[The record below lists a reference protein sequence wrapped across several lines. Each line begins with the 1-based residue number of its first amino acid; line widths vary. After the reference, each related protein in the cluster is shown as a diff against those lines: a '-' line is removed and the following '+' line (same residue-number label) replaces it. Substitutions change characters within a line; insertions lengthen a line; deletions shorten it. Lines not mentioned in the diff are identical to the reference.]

1 MSSHDCAI
9 IGTIKLRKDVTQEQV
24 IQAFAPVA
32 NRHEIDLTE
41 EMFEN
46 QNAGIE
52 PGKFWFN
59 ITLTHP
65 DGGGYAKPEM
75 DEFAEKLG
83 TIVDGSGFFEFFDYD
98 TGETD
103 SMRSPSFFG
112 ETPEK
117 AKNAQ
122 VEYGL
127 SEAHDWLKPIIGE
140 EGMKILSEQAFDL
153 ARKCIEEG

>member
-1 MSSHDCAI
+1 MSSYDCAI
-9 IGTIKLRKDVTQEQV
+9 IGTILLRAGITNEQ
-24 IQAFAPVA
+24 IFAAFKPVA
-32 NRHEIDLTE
+32 DRLEIDLE
-41 EMFEN
+41 EEIKVN
-46 QNAGIE
+46 KNADIE

-59 ITLTHP
+59 ITFNHP
-65 DGGGYAKPEM
+65 DGGGYSKPEM

-103 SMRSPSFFG
+103 SMRSPFFFG

-153 ARKCIEEG
+153 ARKYIEEG